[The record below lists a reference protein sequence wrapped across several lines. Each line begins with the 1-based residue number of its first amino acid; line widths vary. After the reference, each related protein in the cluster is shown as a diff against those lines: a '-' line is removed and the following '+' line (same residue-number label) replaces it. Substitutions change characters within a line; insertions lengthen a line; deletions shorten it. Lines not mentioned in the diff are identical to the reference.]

1 MGAAVNQNAVSKVM
15 LCFTLAPHKSHWA
28 WHLSGCRSETRYA
41 APLTQTPRPLG
52 RWRGWLVS
60 CLLQNEV
67 TSFCSVSIFFFNKVQ
82 QNNWKWKDC
91 QRDTCGKFEREKF
104 MSQLLGK
111 MVFITAFYRQTWKT
125 YSFND
130 WRDCQNASSAA
141 NSTLIS

>member
-67 TSFCSVSIFFFNKVQ
+67 TSFCSVSIFFFYKVQ
-82 QNNWKWKDC
+82 QNNWKWKKQLSKRHMESLKERNSC
-91 QRDTCGKFEREKF
+91 RSFWGKWYLYQLFIGKHEKPTVL
-104 MSQLLGK
+104 MTDGIVKTPAVQL
-111 MVFITAFYRQTWKT
+111 TPR
-125 YSFND
+125 
-130 WRDCQNASSAA
+130 
-141 NSTLIS
+141 